1 MEHKKHKES
10 SLQNME
16 RRRNLFSVMTYCLQ
30 NDGCSKR
37 EICEGTNLSWGLV
50 SKVTNDLEKRGFLK
64 ASSHER
70 LPGAG
75 RNAFGYCASEE
86 RYVSLGVSVE
96 KNRFVLSVVSLRKN
110 ILKRIVLEKELSSK
124 EEVFA
129 ALFSIIDDA
138 AAWSKEEGKEVL
150 SIGLSVQSYVNS
162 KKGQILHFPGINENE
177 WKDVDVV
184 SPLKEKYH
192 VPVFMER
199 DGVCLLCEEY
209 IDHGAEDKILVLL
222 DNSISFGVF
231 FDGSIV
237 SGSNSMDLGHTV
249 YDLNLDPKEATLTSL
264 VSVKGL
270 LNKLQISE
278 KELFENPGK
287 YASTLKR
294 AGQYL
299 GLALYDVYR
308 LQGIS
313 NIVLAGKLLLLKDF
327 FLEEAKKTMKR
338 YMKNEAFEGLRFTFL
353 DSNDGSRGAA
363 WFALQSGLEESI
375 GRR

>member
-10 SLQNME
+10 SLQNAE
-16 RRRNLFSVMTYCLQ
+16 RCRNLFSVMTYCLQ

-50 SKVTNDLEKRGFLK
+50 SRVTNDLEERGFLK

-75 RNAFGYCASEE
+75 RNASGYCASEDKF
-86 RYVSLGVSVE
+86 VSLGVSVE
-96 KNRFVLSVVSLRKN
+96 KNRFVLSIVSLRKN
-110 ILKRIVLEKELSSK
+110 VLKRFVRESELSSK
-124 EEVFA
+124 EDVFA
-129 ALFSIIDDA
+129 ALFSIIDEA
-138 AAWSKEEGKEVL
+138 IKWSNEEKKEIL
-150 SIGLSVQSYVNS
+150 SIGLSVQSYVNP
-162 KKGQILHFPGINENE
+162 KKGQISHFPGLSDNE
-177 WKDVDVV
+177 WKDIDVV

-209 IDHGAEDKILVLL
+209 IEHGADDKVLVLL

-237 SGSNSMDLGHTV
+237 SGRNSMDLGHTV
-249 YDLNLDPKEATLTSL
+249 YDLNLDPKEATLSSIA
-264 VSVKGL
+264 SVKGL
-270 LNKLQISE
+270 LHRLQIGE
-278 KELFENPGK
+278 KELFENPSR
-287 YASTLKR
+287 YLPSLKR
-294 AGQYL
+294 AGQYI

-308 LQGIS
+308 LQGIN

-327 FLEEAKKTMKR
+327 FLDDVKETMKR
-338 YMKNEAFEGLRFTFL
+338 YMKNEAFEGLRFSFL
-353 DSNDGSRGAA
+353 NSNDGSRGAA
-363 WFALQSGLEESI
+363 WFALQSGLEEFI
-375 GRR
+375 GKR